1 MRIDIMVDIET
12 LGTRQDATIFQVAA
26 VAFDIL
32 TGETI
37 ETFNQIADIGNA
49 SNLRVDGSTIKWW
62 LNTNKDLLTEL
73 LNNGTVSTDE
83 LLKHFNKWLVK
94 FKDGAENIY
103 LWGNGILF
111 DNKMIQYQF
120 EQLGLEYP
128 IYYRND
134 RDVRT
139 IVDLASVKLGISEA
153 ELKERYND
161 ESLTKHNAFDDVMYQ
176 IRLVKGCYEVLI
188 H

>member
-12 LGTRQDATIFQVAA
+12 LGTKQDATIFQVAA

-37 ETFNQIADIGNA
+37 ETFNQIADIGKA

-62 LNTNKDLLTEL
+62 LNTDEELLTKL

-83 LLKHFNKWLVK
+83 LLENFNKWLVK
-94 FKDGAENIY
+94 FKDGANHVY

-111 DNKMIQYQF
+111 DNNMIQYQF

-128 IYYRND
+128 IYYKND

-139 IVDLASVKLGISEA
+139 IVDLASTKLGISEV
-153 ELKERYND
+153 ELKDRYND
-161 ESLTKHNAFDDVMYQ
+161 ESLTKHDAFDDVMCQ
-176 IRLVKGCYEVLI
+176 IRLVSGCYEVLI